1 MTLWLWRY
9 VWWQGMESNGQPQQ
23 EASAFANA
31 FNQGAGPMDA
41 RQFASQGSGFLPP
54 AGQQGME
61 QLIGLASADQ
71 AALNAGLLQNHEGQ
85 GFQRAPSNLGNNQI
99 NGQSQEVRR
108 YLEQMGGPPS
118 GHLSRQA
125 AERAEQRA
133 LYTGQTSAPC
143 LYSAQPAFSC
153 DEAYCFEPGSLLRE
167 CCS

>member
-1 MTLWLWRY
+1 
-9 VWWQGMESNGQPQQ
+9 MESNGQPQQ

-41 RQFASQGSGFLPP
+41 RQFASQGSGFLAP

-125 AERAEQRA
+125 SEQ
-133 LYTGQTSAPC
+133 L
-143 LYSAQPAFSC
+143 SAQSSGHFIQVRHPLH
-153 DEAYCFEPGSLLRE
+153 AYIRPSLLLVVMRHTVLSQAH
-167 CCS
+167 CYGSAVVDCRAG